1 MTIRRVIR
9 NKNYLEN
16 GFKGED
22 SNNQIRKNRKE
33 IVEREDWNK
42 ICFIFVFYFVGFS
55 VMSINM

>member
-33 IVEREDWNK
+33 IVERED
-42 ICFIFVFYFVGFS
+42 
-55 VMSINM
+55 